1 MLAKMLYHISLKG
14 VRLIARAIE
23 HIVDQFPEK

>member
-14 VRLIARAIE
+14 IKVFARALE
-23 HIVDQFPEK
+23 HIANQFPEK